1 MPATHNITVPQE
13 YESNGETKTR
23 WQNIGVIIVTEK
35 DGKKRTSIKLN
46 SIPIGAWDG
55 YASVFPIDRDRDN
68 QRKDN
73 RRDATAEDEGADP
86 IDQTPRHQ
94 DTVIEDIDDKPIDLS
109 EIPF

>member
-55 YASVFPIDRDRDN
+55 YASVFPIDKDREN
-68 QRKDN
+68 GRKDN
-73 RRDATAEDEGADP
+73 RRDVTPDDQATAADDMNQGGHTNDSLND
-86 IDQTPRHQ
+86 DQ
-94 DTVIEDIDDKPIDLS
+94 PIDLS